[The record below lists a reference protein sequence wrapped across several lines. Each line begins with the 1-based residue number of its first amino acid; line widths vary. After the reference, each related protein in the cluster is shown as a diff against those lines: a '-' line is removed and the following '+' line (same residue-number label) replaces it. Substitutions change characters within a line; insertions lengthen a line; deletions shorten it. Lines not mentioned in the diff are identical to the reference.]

1 MSRRESAPGIHLP
14 QAQYCQLIPASP
26 PAAGTNTDSARES
39 YIEAQQDL
47 ARKHQALIAE
57 KMNNIRNAIEEG
69 INKGQDVA
77 PLEEVFDRLE
87 REFWDQYLDPVEG
100 VDVKKEEQ

>member
-1 MSRRESAPGIHLP
+1 
-14 QAQYCQLIPASP
+14 
-26 PAAGTNTDSARES
+26 
-39 YIEAQQDL
+39 
-47 ARKHQALIAE
+47 
-57 KMNNIRNAIEEG
+57 MNNIRNAIEEG

-100 VDVKKEEQ
+100 VDVKNEEQ